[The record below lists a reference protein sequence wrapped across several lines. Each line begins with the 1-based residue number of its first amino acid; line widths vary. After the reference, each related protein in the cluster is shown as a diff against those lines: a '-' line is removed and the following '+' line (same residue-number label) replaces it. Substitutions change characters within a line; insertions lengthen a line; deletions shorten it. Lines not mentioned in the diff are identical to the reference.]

1 MHTTTA
7 GLFTLGE
14 IRTASDLTSDGNLLI
29 NGNATTTGSQ
39 YIGND
44 LTVMNG
50 NVGISTT
57 SPSTT
62 FSVTGNGYFTG
73 GLGVGVVNA
82 TANSFQV
89 GQCVTGNTLFKSA
102 GRRKKKERW
111 YLWIYLWWSK
121 IKNIKQGD
129 EILTLDEKTGETVW
143 KKVKKLAYMGKKPII
158 EITTVSG
165 KKLEPLAIIHILP
178 ELINQKLRSQR

>member
-1 MHTTTA
+1 MA
-7 GLFTLGE
+7 M
-14 IRTASDLTSDGNLLI
+14 LLLQE
-29 NGNATTTGSQ
+29 SQ

-89 GQCVTGNTLFKSA
+89 GQCVTGNTLFKAPSS
-102 GRRKKKERW
+102 KKKERW
-111 YLWIYLWWSK
+111 YL
-121 IKNIKQGD
+121 
-129 EILTLDEKTGETVW
+129 
-143 KKVKKLAYMGKKPII
+143 
-158 EITTVSG
+158 
-165 KKLEPLAIIHILP
+165 
-178 ELINQKLRSQR
+178 